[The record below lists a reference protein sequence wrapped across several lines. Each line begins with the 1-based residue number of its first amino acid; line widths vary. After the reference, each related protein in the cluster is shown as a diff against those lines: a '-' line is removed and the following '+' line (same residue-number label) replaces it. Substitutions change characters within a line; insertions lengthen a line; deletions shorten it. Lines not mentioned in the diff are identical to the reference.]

1 MQSDRDDDE
10 IDTEHAPL
18 LHRYSR
24 RVMFQ
29 VWEGGTVLRLHSQNA
44 PNTPLSGERE
54 GFSDT
59 TIGGSRW
66 RVFSAWDPRGRVLV
80 QVAEQFYERDELA
93 TAVARNFVVPLAVTL
108 PVLGVLIWVAVGRA
122 MRSLTHVNQQVASR
136 AADNL
141 TSIDVADAPAEIGG
155 LVTNL
160 NQLFGRVQGLIEQ
173 ERHFTADAAHEL
185 RTPLAGIRAQAQVAR
200 GATDDA
206 ERARALDGVMTG
218 CDRATHAV
226 EQMLT
231 LARLAPDAVSFQPT
245 SVDLGAVLKAT
256 IGELAPIAVAK
267 HMDIAL
273 NDGRGAVVSGDAG
286 LLAILFRN
294 VIDNAIRYSAP
305 GAKVDVDME
314 VTASDVRVTV
324 RDTGPGIPA
333 EQRANVGR
341 RFYRA
346 PGTQAPGSG
355 LGLSIVQRILDLHR
369 GTIRLD
375 TPADEH
381 WTTGHDRA
389 TACRGM
395 SAPAPK
401 SANDQ
406 ASEMCIQISDSN
418 QQSVRYGRRPGQPNR
433 CLADDG
439 LPTLFDISVRSGP
452 SSSVTSLLSHPDS
465 TSSSGSPASP
475 RRAWR
480 CSACAR
486 AACREWPAGRR
497 RHAHQ
502 EPARGQ

>member
-1 MQSDRDDDE
+1 MPETRQRSVRRQLLVLLLTALSVAWLVAAGLSFVDARHEVSEVLDGHLAQTASLVTVQAAGGDDE

-24 RVMFQ
+24 RMMFQ
-29 VWEGGTVLRLHSQNA
+29 VWEGGTVLGLHSQNA
-44 PNTPLSGERE
+44 PDTLLSQEKD

-59 TIGGSRW
+59 TIAGLRW
-66 RVFSAWDPRGRVLV
+66 RVFSAWDPQRRVLV

-93 TAVARNFVVPLAVTL
+93 TAVARNFVVPFVVTL
-108 PVLGVLIWVAVGRA
+108 PVLGLLIWAAVGRA
-122 MRSLTHVNQQVASR
+122 LRSLTQVNRQVAAR

-141 TSIDVADAPAEIGG
+141 TPLDAADAPAEIGG

-160 NQLFGRVQGLIEQ
+160 NQLFARVQGLIEQ

-206 ERARALDGVMTG
+206 ERIKALDGVMTG

-245 SVDLGAVLKAT
+245 SVDLGTVLKTT
-256 IGELAPIAVAK
+256 IGDLAPFAVAK
-267 HMDIAL
+267 DMDIAL
-273 NDGRGAVVSGDAG
+273 NDRCGAVVAGDAG

-294 VIDNAIRYSAP
+294 VIDNAIRYSSV
-305 GAKVDVDME
+305 GTTVE
-314 VTASDVRVTV
+314 VETVQTDTDVRVVV

-346 PGTQAPGSG
+346 PGTRASGSG

-369 GTIRLD
+369 GMISFD
-375 TPADEH
+375 TPA
-381 WTTGHDRA
+381 
-389 TACRGM
+389 TA
-395 SAPAPK
+395 
-401 SANDQ
+401 
-406 ASEMCIQISDSN
+406 
-418 QQSVRYGRRPGQPNR
+418 V
-433 CLADDG
+433 G
-439 LPTLFDISVRSGP
+439 LE
-452 SSSVTSLLSHPDS
+452 VTIVL
-465 TSSSGSPASP
+465 P
-475 RRAWR
+475 RVV
-480 CSACAR
+480 
-486 AACREWPAGRR
+486 G
-497 RHAHQ
+497 
-502 EPARGQ
+502 